1 MKMRALTN
9 YIATQRGIRKAY
21 LINQDYAYGHSRT
34 KAAREMLTAERRDI
48 QIVGGESSVAGQ

>member
-9 YIATQRGIRKAY
+9 YIATQPGIRKAY
-21 LINQDYAYGHSRT
+21 LINQDYAYGHSWT